1 MKLNKKVL
9 IPVFATAM
17 GLSVIGGI
25 SGAVA
30 WYQYNSKVTTSFAGA
45 SVADTGVL
53 QIGVM
58 EASGIKWG
66 RDVYDLDQDNK
77 LYPVTFGKLE
87 EDDLPANGKMYP
99 EAGQYGYTGWQ
110 EAVAGTHYFQ
120 FELYFRALQTNSNE
134 NDAGFTAVERDVY
147 ITESILKCV
156 KLDDGSDDATKD
168 ADSALRIHL
177 QVENQP
183 DVFLSKEGGE
193 LNLYGNLDLD
203 RNEELDTY
211 HDTLFNT
218 LPSGAHDGDPIMY
231 GIENEK
237 QETVAIDNSLL
248 ASRNASTGAIEGG
261 TALFHTTDD
270 ENAPVKVVMT
280 VWLEGWALLH
290 DDKAEWNPYYSAGT
304 RVQAGLQFDTGIFR
318 GDDLTPIAQ
327 P

>member
-25 SGAVA
+25 TGAVA
-30 WYQYNSKVTTSFAGA
+30 WYQYNSRVTTSFAGA

-58 EASGIKWG
+58 ETNGIKWG

-77 LYPVTFGKLE
+77 LYPVTFGQLD
-87 EDDLPANGKMYP
+87 EDVQPANGKMYP
-99 EAGQYGYTGWQ
+99 EAGQYGYTNWQ
-110 EAVAGTHYFQ
+110 AAQEGVHYFQ
-120 FELYFRALQTNSNE
+120 FELYFRALQANPDE
-134 NDAGFTAVERDVY
+134 NDSGYTAVERNVY
-147 ITESILKCV
+147 ITDSILKCV
-156 KLDDGSDDATKD
+156 KLDGTSDDDDKVAEE
-168 ADSALRIHL
+168 ALRIHL
-177 QVENQP
+177 QIEGQD
-183 DVFLSKEGGE
+183 DVMLSKTATE
-193 LNLYGNLDLD
+193 LDLFGPLDLD
-203 RNEELDTY
+203 RNNEPDTY

-218 LPSGAHDGDPIMY
+218 LPAGVSDGDPIEY
-231 GIENEK
+231 GVNGEK
-237 QETVAIDNSLL
+237 QETAAIDNALL
-248 ASRNASTGAIEGG
+248 ASRDSDGHISGG
-261 TALFHTTDD
+261 TPLFHTTDN

-280 VWLEGWALLH
+280 VWLEGWSLLH
-290 DDKAEWNPYYSAGT
+290 QATRAEWNPYYTAGT